1 MQMKNKKTKYLT
13 AIFFEILFLFLF
25 ISGGKVQGQEA
36 EKPMLPIIR
45 KYTWM
50 KNGQN
55 LEQAGQELAEENH
68 VFCNQTMAL
77 SLPTENVTF
86 YRKIAGKDYI
96 VRTYLFDTGKD
107 FQILCFLHPTEEVP
121 LVDSGY
127 KINMISGYEK
137 SENKESLFPYEEVY
151 TYQDENLPTVRIRQF
166 DKDFFAKDT
175 TLDDIT
181 AYYAENKDLIKCDR
195 SVRNGFDMV
204 FLGYIENGELTA
216 RAYLDNK
223 DEFIC
228 IGAEK
233 DAKLFQHVVN
243 ALIDT
248 IH

>member
-1 MQMKNKKTKYLT
+1 MKNKKLIYLT
-13 AIFFEILFLFLF
+13 AVFFVILFLFLLV
-25 ISGGKVQGQEA
+25 SGGKVPAQEMG
-36 EKPMLPIIR
+36 KPMPPIVR
-45 KYTWM
+45 QYTWM
-50 KNGQN
+50 KNGKS
-55 LEQAGQELAEENH
+55 LEEAGQSLAEEYH
-68 VFCNQTMAL
+68 VFCNQTTAF

-86 YRKIAGKDYI
+86 YRKVAEKDYI
-96 VRTYLFDTGKD
+96 ARTYLFDTGKN
-107 FQILCFLHPTEEVP
+107 FRLLCFLHPTEEIP

-137 SENKESLFPYEEVY
+137 SENKKSVFPYEEVY
-151 TYQDENLPTVRIRQF
+151 TYRDENLPTVRIRRF
-166 DKDFFAKDT
+166 DKDYFDKET
-175 TLDDIT
+175 SLDSIT
-181 AYYAENKDLIKCDR
+181 EYYAENYDLVKCDR
-195 SVRNGFDMV
+195 SVWNGFDMV